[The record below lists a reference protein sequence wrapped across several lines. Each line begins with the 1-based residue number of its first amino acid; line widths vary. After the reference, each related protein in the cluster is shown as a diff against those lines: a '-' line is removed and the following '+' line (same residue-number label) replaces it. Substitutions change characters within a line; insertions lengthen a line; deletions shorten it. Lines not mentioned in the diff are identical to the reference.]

1 MTNQPKVG
9 ITPTDRSTGDAG
21 ERGGGAFFRADLF
34 VRFFGGSLLDQMNK
48 TRVVRC
54 DEAAWRL
61 FGLSLA
67 GYNVLISLLMAAI
80 ALWGFVAAAKRT

>member
-1 MTNQPKVG
+1 MPNFN
-9 ITPTDRSTGDAG
+9 S
-21 ERGGGAFFRADLF
+21 
-34 VRFFGGSLLDQMNK
+34 GGSLVDLINR

-67 GYNVLISLLMAAI
+67 GYNVLVSLSLAAI
-80 ALWGFVAAAKRT
+80 AIWGAFSVKPDQGSSSVSQ